1 LSLLD
6 YSKRGR
12 ESFSQALTSR
22 HESRTTYDKGTHN
35 ATRSNLSQ
43 FSGGNALEN
52 QTSSTWNRPDFEEVG
67 SGFEVTAYSND
78 WDQDRI

>member
-1 LSLLD
+1 
-6 YSKRGR
+6 
-12 ESFSQALTSR
+12 LTEPD
-22 HESRTTYDKGTHN
+22 ESRTTYYKGSRL
-35 ATRSNLSQ
+35 ATRSKNCLK
-43 FSGGNALEN
+43 FSGGTTLEN

>member
-1 LSLLD
+1 MGLD
-6 YSKRGR
+6 RFMSSQYDIVQGHALRGPK
-12 ESFSQALTSR
+12 QICP
-22 HESRTTYDKGTHN
+22 K
-35 ATRSNLSQ
+35 
-43 FSGGNALEN
+43 FSGGIALEN